1 MGETAPGH
9 RASHSEPPPCYN
21 CGMRGHI
28 FTACPEPTR
37 ATPAGLEASRARQ
50 QVGGSRGDSDHPNKR
65 HKGPIVTR
73 YSQPPTYNA
82 VPAQYPPTPP
92 VQHFPYALPQH
103 YPPAPTQY
111 PYQGQHGH
119 NYPPPQPPA
128 PPPSGYGLPPQLY
141 GAPPY
146 GQHPY
151 HLPGRSGGLHAPQM
165 IPAPPPLPIPG
176 HPPHYNQPP
185 GFPPQPPYGYH
196 GPPPGSHAPPVG
208 PPPAHHQP
216 DYRPYP
222 GLPLPPPL
230 PPPPPPAYSGY
241 SPHNTPFRRD
251 SHGIEHYQPRE
262 DRHHDGFDDR
272 RSRSN
277 WSDRRHDGGVSH
289 PRERSGSSRGHAREE
304 RWPGRGRQDSG
315 GSFDRRRNQRPHA
328 ERSGNNHDR
337 FRSRSR
343 PRSDRSVGSQSQ
355 KQTPVHVAPPLA
367 ARTPVPDVNGASE
380 PEATPQTS
388 KVEGFV
394 VLVKDGVPVEGQTSP
409 AKQDTK
415 ETSAVEV
422 NDTEHSLVRMEDE
435 NQTEEEFL
443 DELKVAFADSAP
455 RNQGDAIAEPLP
467 GEYSEQI
474 MLPPAFD
481 AKGVKSK
488 YITPSHLDDFA
499 LSVRDTNQWNKYRNH
514 PVFLAPEEVNLHNL
528 GLYMRK
534 SQKGQGHRND
544 KRGRG
549 VHGQH
554 HDRDHHRSNKH
565 DRGDQ
570 RRSSNVQ
577 RKRKWDDRTQE
588 SRVSEHRDLGNHSR
602 PYAYEEPSRVPRQM
616 SPEPGEISDTSV
628 SAAVDP
634 RAWPPSAPP
643 QEDEIPWTSGN
654 PIIHPEYP
662 GQPPVQDDV
671 HTYNRNYRHHVEPDI
686 SRRYNEYSHSPGRW
700 EHPPRSRSPYYRGRQ
715 GQSRSPPPAELPEK
729 PDHHKLREPSQGPLL
744 DELQSHID
752 KLCST
757 TLSKDIRHNAAEY
770 ERHLTESPHQPLS
783 QSPATLTS
791 NLRSRIFRPESP
803 TSYHEPTSRRSS
815 LGNLS
820 PSSDAGSPLTRI
832 EAELLGLVGAD
843 EVESESKSPKREHE
857 NHTPSFKRK
866 QRKVNSV
873 YE

>member
-1 MGETAPGH
+1 MDETAPGH
-9 RASHSEPPPCYN
+9 RTGHSEPPPCYN

-73 YSQPPTYNA
+73 YSQPPTFHA

-92 VQHFPYALPQH
+92 VQHFSYAPPQH

-119 NYPPPQPPA
+119 NYPPPQPQPPPPP

-151 HLPGRSGGLHAPQM
+151 HFPGQSGGLHAPQV

-176 HPPHYNQPP
+176 HPPQYNQPP

-222 GLPLPPPL
+222 GLPLPPP
-230 PPPPPPAYSGY
+230 PPPAPAYSDEIRMELSIINPAKTAIVTGLMTGGHEATGAIGDTMEALVIQERRAA
-241 SPHNTPFRRD
+241 PPEVTPERNDGLVVADKIAGVRLTV
-251 SHGIEHYQPRE
+251 GEIK
-262 DRHHDGFDDR
+262 DRTL
-272 RSRSN
+272 N
-277 WSDRRHDGGVSH
+277 ALVTTMTVSV
-289 PRERSGSSRGHAREE
+289 HA
-304 RWPGRGRQDSG
+304 
-315 GSFDRRRNQRPHA
+315 
-328 ERSGNNHDR
+328 
-337 FRSRSR
+337 
-343 PRSDRSVGSQSQ
+343 
-355 KQTPVHVAPPLA
+355 VAPEAIEVLEA
-367 ARTPVPDVNGASE
+367 KAKSERHASE

-388 KVEGFV
+388 KVESFV

-415 ETSAVEV
+415 ETSVVEV

-443 DELKVAFADSAP
+443 YELKVAFADSAP

-488 YITPSHLDDFA
+488 YITSSNLDDFA
-499 LSVRDTNQWNKYRNH
+499 LSVRDTNEWNKYRNH

-554 HDRDHHRSNKH
+554 HDRDHHRSNNH

-588 SRVSEHRDLGNHSR
+588 SRVSEHRDLGSLSR

-616 SPEPGEISDTSV
+616 SPEPGEISDTPVSV
-628 SAAVDP
+628 AVDP

-643 QEDEIPWTSGN
+643 QEHEIPWTSGN
-654 PIIHPEYP
+654 SIIHPEYP
-662 GQPPVQDDV
+662 GQPPLQDDV

-686 SRRYNEYSHSPGRW
+686 PRRYKEYSHSPGRW
-700 EHPPRSRSPYYRGRQ
+700 EHPPRSRSPYYRGQQ

-729 PDHHKLREPSQGPLL
+729 PDHHKFREPSEGPLL

-757 TLSKDIRHNAAEY
+757 TPSKDIRHNAAEY
-770 ERHLTESPHQPLS
+770 ERHFTESPHQSLS
-783 QSPATLTS
+783 QSPAALTS
-791 NLRSRIFRPESP
+791 NLKSRMSRPESP
-803 TSYHEPTSRRSS
+803 TSRHDATSRRSS

-843 EVESESKSPKREHE
+843 EDESESKSPKREHE
-857 NHTPSFKRK
+857 NRTPSFKRK